1 MKYHYTRDT
10 RSIEITPEK
19 ALWCSV
25 FVTFFEDMNYYI
37 ELKTKVLESDKKE
50 FDLKNVGLD
59 TTGVVKKDK
68 YLALLDM
75 RMRRLIYSAKHP
87 YTRQTFD
94 IIDLN
99 HSAFYKRLIWQYK
112 HNAKIKLTALNFIY

>member
-1 MKYHYTRDT
+1 MKYHYTRDS
-10 RSIEITPEK
+10 RSIETTPEK

-37 ELKTKVLESDKKE
+37 ELKTKVLLSNEKT

-59 TTGVVKKDK
+59 TTGIVTKDK

-75 RMRRLIYSAKHP
+75 RMRRLIYSARHP
-87 YTRQTFD
+87 YMRETFD
-94 IIDLN
+94 VLDLC
-99 HSAFYKRLIWQYK
+99 HSAFYRRLIWQYK
-112 HNAKIKLTALNFIY
+112 HCTKIKLTALNFAY